1 MFEKGDEVYGSTGMT
16 FGTYAEYI
24 AVPETAPVCKKPSS
38 LTFEEAA
45 SIPFGAQSAL
55 HFLKAAKIHQGDKV
69 LVYGASGAVGSAV
82 VQIAKSYGAEV
93 TGVTSK
99 VELMK

>member
-1 MFEKGDEVYGSTGMT
+1 MFEKGDEVYGSTGMA

-24 AVPETAPVCKKPSS
+24 AVPETAPVCKKPPS

-45 SIPFGAQSAL
+45 SIPFGGQSAL

-69 LVYGASGAVGSAV
+69 LVYGASGAVGSAAV
-82 VQIAKSYGAEV
+82 LIAKSYGAEV

-99 VELMK
+99 V